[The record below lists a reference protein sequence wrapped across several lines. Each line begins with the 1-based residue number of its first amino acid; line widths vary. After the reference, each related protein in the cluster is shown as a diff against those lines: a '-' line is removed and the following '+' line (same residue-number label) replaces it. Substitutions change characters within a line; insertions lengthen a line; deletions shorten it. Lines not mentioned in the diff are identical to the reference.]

1 MAGKKKQP
9 RMSAK
14 DLRKPRKKKV
24 SPIVKDKIEYVDY
37 KDVNLLRAFISDRAK
52 IRGQRVSGNN
62 RQQQREVAKAIK
74 VAREMALIPYAQRV
88 VTQRKGDRRRGR
100 SDRDDA
106 RYEDRDDARYED
118 RDDARYEDRDD
129 ARYEDMT
136 DDAQLEMQEH
146 EDSEPSEMDDVAAVD
161 DAMEEVTTE

>member
-1 MAGKKKQP
+1 MAGKKKPP
-9 RMSAK
+9 RAKAK

-24 SPIVKDKIEYVDY
+24 SPIVKDKIEYIDY

-62 RQQQREVAKAIK
+62 RHQQRDVAKAIK

-100 SDRDDA
+100 SDRDPRSD
-106 RYEDRDDARYED
+106 DREQRSEEFA
-118 RDDARYEDRDD
+118 
-129 ARYEDMT
+129 
-136 DDAQLEMQEH
+136 AQKISDVPTEEFVESAEVSEEMPAEVS
-146 EDSEPSEMDDVAAVD
+146 SE
-161 DAMEEVTTE
+161 

>member
-74 VAREMALIPYAQRV
+74 VARELALIPYAQRV

-106 RYEDRDDARYED
+106 RYEDRDDARF
-118 RDDARYEDRDD
+118 
-129 ARYEDMT
+129 EDMT
-136 DDAQLEMQEH
+136 DDTQLDMQENGY
-146 EDSEPSEMDDVAAVD
+146 SEPAEIDDVAAVD
-161 DAMEEVTTE
+161 DTMEEVTSE

>member
-1 MAGKKKQP
+1 MAGKKKPP
-9 RMSAK
+9 RAKAK

-24 SPIVKDKIEYVDY
+24 SPIVKDKIEYIDY

-62 RQQQREVAKAIK
+62 RHQQRDVAKAIK

-100 SDRDDA
+100 SDREPRNDDREPRNEEFVEQKNA
-106 RYEDRDDARYED
+106 DAPPDEFV
-118 RDDARYEDRDD
+118 ESV
-129 ARYEDMT
+129 EVSE
-136 DDAQLEMQEH
+136 EMPAEVN
-146 EDSEPSEMDDVAAVD
+146 SE
-161 DAMEEVTTE
+161 

>member
-24 SPIVKDKIEYVDY
+24 SPIVKDKIEYVDH

-74 VAREMALIPYAQRV
+74 VARELALIPYAQRV

-106 RYEDRDDARYED
+106 RYEDRDDARF
-118 RDDARYEDRDD
+118 
-129 ARYEDMT
+129 EDMT
-136 DDAQLEMQEH
+136 DDTQLDMQEN
-146 EDSEPSEMDDVAAVD
+146 EYSEPAEIDDVAAVYD
-161 DAMEEVTTE
+161 TMEEVTSE

>member
-118 RDDARYEDRDD
+118 
-129 ARYEDMT
+129 MT

-146 EDSEPSEMDDVAAVD
+146 EYSEPSETDDVAAVD
-161 DAMEEVTTE
+161 DAMEEVTSE

>member
-1 MAGKKKQP
+1 MAGKKKPP
-9 RMSAK
+9 RAKAK

-24 SPIVKDKIEYVDY
+24 SPIVKDKIEYIDY

-62 RQQQREVAKAIK
+62 RHQQRDVAKAIK

-100 SDRDDA
+100 SDREPRNDDREPRNEEYVEQTKA
-106 RYEDRDDARYED
+106 DAP
-118 RDDARYEDRDD
+118 
-129 ARYEDMT
+129 T
-136 DDAQLEMQEH
+136 DEFVESAEVSEEMPAEVN
-146 EDSEPSEMDDVAAVD
+146 SE
-161 DAMEEVTTE
+161 

>member
-74 VAREMALIPYAQRV
+74 VARELALIPYAQRV

-106 RYEDRDDARYED
+106 RYEDRDDAGF
-118 RDDARYEDRDD
+118 
-129 ARYEDMT
+129 EDMT
-136 DDAQLEMQEH
+136 DETQLDMQEN
-146 EDSEPSEMDDVAAVD
+146 EYSEPAEIDDVAAVD
-161 DAMEEVTTE
+161 DTMEEVASE

>member
-14 DLRKPRKKKV
+14 DMRKPRKKKV

-62 RQQQREVAKAIK
+62 RHQQRDVAKAIK
-74 VAREMALIPYAQRV
+74 LARELALIPYHQRV

-100 SDRDDA
+100 PDRDDS
-106 RYEDRDDARYED
+106 RSESMGDET
-118 RDDARYEDRDD
+118 
-129 ARYEDMT
+129 MP
-136 DDAQLEMQEH
+136 EMEI
-146 EDSEPSEMDDVAAVD
+146 EEFAELTEGENTEMVEET
-161 DAMEEVTTE
+161 MEEVVSE

>member
-88 VTQRKGDRRRGR
+88 ATQRKGDRRRGR

-106 RYEDRDDARYED
+106 RYEDRDDAL
-118 RDDARYEDRDD
+118 
-129 ARYEDMT
+129 YEDMT

-146 EDSEPSEMDDVAAVD
+146 EYSEPSETDDVAVVD

>member
-74 VAREMALIPYAQRV
+74 VARELALIPYAQRV

-106 RYEDRDDARYED
+106 RF
-118 RDDARYEDRDD
+118 
-129 ARYEDMT
+129 EDMA
-136 DDAQLEMQEH
+136 DDTQLDMQEN
-146 EDSEPSEMDDVAAVD
+146 EYSEAAEIDDVAAVD
-161 DAMEEVTTE
+161 DTMEEVTSE

>member
-37 KDVNLLRAFISDRAK
+37 KAVNLLRAFISDRAK

-118 RDDARYEDRDD
+118 RDDARYED
-129 ARYEDMT
+129 MT
-136 DDAQLEMQEH
+136 DDAQLEMQEL
-146 EDSEPSEMDDVAAVD
+146 EDSDP
-161 DAMEEVTTE
+161 

>member
-1 MAGKKKQP
+1 VAGKKKPP
-9 RMSAK
+9 RAKAK

-24 SPIVKDKIEYVDY
+24 SPIVKDKIEYIDY

-62 RQQQREVAKAIK
+62 RHQQRDVAKAIK

-100 SDRDDA
+100 SDRDPRSDDREHRSDDREQRSEEFAEQKISDA
-106 RYEDRDDARYED
+106 P
-118 RDDARYEDRDD
+118 
-129 ARYEDMT
+129 T
-136 DDAQLEMQEH
+136 DEFVESAEGSEEMPAEVS
-146 EDSEPSEMDDVAAVD
+146 SE
-161 DAMEEVTTE
+161 

>member
-1 MAGKKKQP
+1 MAGKKKPP

-62 RQQQREVAKAIK
+62 RYQQRQVAKAIK
-74 VAREMALIPYAQRV
+74 LARELALIPYHQRV

-100 SDRDDA
+100 SDRDDS
-106 RYEDRDDARYED
+106 R
-118 RDDARYEDRDD
+118 
-129 ARYEDMT
+129 
-136 DDAQLEMQEH
+136 
-146 EDSEPSEMDDVAAVD
+146 SENTSDESAVD
-161 DAMEEVTTE
+161 EAMPEIPGDDIVELTEDASNGVAEETMEEVVND

>member
-74 VAREMALIPYAQRV
+74 VARELALIPYAQRV

-106 RYEDRDDARYED
+106 RYEDRDDARF
-118 RDDARYEDRDD
+118 
-129 ARYEDMT
+129 EDMT
-136 DDAQLEMQEH
+136 DDTQLDMQEN
-146 EDSEPSEMDDVAAVD
+146 EYSEPAEIDDVAAVD
-161 DAMEEVTTE
+161 DTMEEVASE

>member
-14 DLRKPRKKKV
+14 DMRKPRKKKV

-74 VAREMALIPYAQRV
+74 LARELALIPYHQRV

-100 SDRDDA
+100 PDRDDS
-106 RYEDRDDARYED
+106 RSESMSDET
-118 RDDARYEDRDD
+118 
-129 ARYEDMT
+129 MP
-136 DDAQLEMQEH
+136 EMEI
-146 EDSEPSEMDDVAAVD
+146 EEFAELAEAENTEMVEET
-161 DAMEEVTTE
+161 MEEVVSE

>member
-24 SPIVKDKIEYVDY
+24 SPIVKDKIVYVDY

-100 SDRDDA
+100 SDRDEA
-106 RYEDRDDARYED
+106 RYEDRDDAR
-118 RDDARYEDRDD
+118 
-129 ARYEDMT
+129 
-136 DDAQLEMQEH
+136 
-146 EDSEPSEMDDVAAVD
+146 
-161 DAMEEVTTE
+161 

>member
-1 MAGKKKQP
+1 MAGKKKPP
-9 RMSAK
+9 RVSAK

-24 SPIVKDKIEYVDY
+24 SPLVKDKIEYVDY

-52 IRGQRVSGNN
+52 IRGQRVSGND

-106 RYEDRDDARYED
+106 RYEDMSDDAQIEIQED
-118 RDDARYEDRDD
+118 EYLTSSE
-129 ARYEDMT
+129 T
-136 DDAQLEMQEH
+136 DDA
-146 EDSEPSEMDDVAAVD
+146 PVVD
-161 DAMEEVTTE
+161 DAMEEVTAE

>member
-62 RQQQREVAKAIK
+62 RQQQRDVAKAIK
-74 VAREMALIPYAQRV
+74 LARELALIPYHQRV
-88 VTQRKGDRRRGR
+88 VSQRKGDRRRGR
-100 SDRDDA
+100 RDRDDSSS
-106 RYEDRDDARYED
+106 ENMSD
-118 RDDARYEDRDD
+118 
-129 ARYEDMT
+129 EDM
-136 DDAQLEMQEH
+136 DDIVMPETA
-146 EDSEPSEMDDVAAVD
+146 PDDFVETAPAENGEIVEET
-161 DAMEEVTTE
+161 MEEVVNE

>member
-24 SPIVKDKIEYVDY
+24 SPIVKDKIEYIDY

-62 RQQQREVAKAIK
+62 RQQQRDVAKAIK
-74 VAREMALIPYAQRV
+74 LARELALIPYHQRV
-88 VTQRKGDRRRGR
+88 VSQRKGDRRRGR
-100 SDRDDA
+100 PDRDDS
-106 RYEDRDDARYED
+106 RSENMSD
-118 RDDARYEDRDD
+118 
-129 ARYEDMT
+129 EDMDVVVMAET
-136 DDAQLEMQEH
+136 PADDFVEMASDEN
-146 EDSEPSEMDDVAAVD
+146 SEIVEET
-161 DAMEEVTTE
+161 MEEVVNE

>member
-118 RDDARYEDRDD
+118 RDDARF
-129 ARYEDMT
+129 EDMT

-146 EDSEPSEMDDVAAVD
+146 EYSEPSETDDVAAVD

>member
-62 RQQQREVAKAIK
+62 RQQQRDVAKAIK
-74 VAREMALIPYAQRV
+74 LARELALIPYHQRV
-88 VTQRKGDRRRGR
+88 VSQRKGDRRRGR
-100 SDRDDA
+100 PDRDDA
-106 RYEDRDDARYED
+106 RSENMSD
-118 RDDARYEDRDD
+118 
-129 ARYEDMT
+129 EDM
-136 DDAQLEMQEH
+136 DDIVMPETAA
-146 EDSEPSEMDDVAAVD
+146 DDFVETPPAENGEIVEET
-161 DAMEEVTTE
+161 MEEVVNE

>member
-62 RQQQREVAKAIK
+62 RQQQRDVAKAIK
-74 VAREMALIPYAQRV
+74 LARELALIPYHQRV
-88 VTQRKGDRRRGR
+88 VSQRKGDRRRGR
-100 SDRDDA
+100 PDRDDA
-106 RYEDRDDARYED
+106 RSENMSDED
-118 RDDARYEDRDD
+118 
-129 ARYEDMT
+129 
-136 DDAQLEMQEH
+136 
-146 EDSEPSEMDDVAAVD
+146 MDDVVMAEAPAD
-161 DAMEEVTTE
+161 DFVEMASDENSEIVEETMEEVVNE

>member
-62 RQQQREVAKAIK
+62 RQQQRDVAKAIK
-74 VAREMALIPYAQRV
+74 LARELALIPYHQRV
-88 VTQRKGDRRRGR
+88 VSQRKGDRRRGR
-100 SDRDDA
+100 PDRDDS
-106 RYEDRDDARYED
+106 RSENMSD
-118 RDDARYEDRDD
+118 
-129 ARYEDMT
+129 EDM
-136 DDAQLEMQEH
+136 DDSVMP
-146 EDSEPSEMDDVAAVD
+146 EPAADDFVETAPAENGEIVEET
-161 DAMEEVTTE
+161 MEEVVNE

>member
-52 IRGQRVSGNN
+52 IRAQRVSGNN
-62 RQQQREVAKAIK
+62 RQQQRDVAKAIK
-74 VAREMALIPYAQRV
+74 LARELALIPYHQRV
-88 VTQRKGDRRRGR
+88 VSQRKGDRRRGR
-100 SDRDDA
+100 PDRDDS
-106 RYEDRDDARYED
+106 RSENMSD
-118 RDDARYEDRDD
+118 
-129 ARYEDMT
+129 EDM
-136 DDAQLEMQEH
+136 DDIVMPETAA
-146 EDSEPSEMDDVAAVD
+146 DDFVETAPAENGEIVEET
-161 DAMEEVTTE
+161 MEEVVNE

>member
-1 MAGKKKQP
+1 MAGKKKPP
-9 RMSAK
+9 RAKAK

-24 SPIVKDKIEYVDY
+24 SPIVKDKIEYIDY

-62 RQQQREVAKAIK
+62 RHQQRDVAKAIK

-100 SDRDDA
+100 SDREPRNDD
-106 RYEDRDDARYED
+106 REPRNDDREPRNEEFVEQKNTDAPPDGFVESV
-118 RDDARYEDRDD
+118 EVS
-129 ARYEDMT
+129 E
-136 DDAQLEMQEH
+136 EMPAEVN
-146 EDSEPSEMDDVAAVD
+146 SE
-161 DAMEEVTTE
+161 

>member
-62 RQQQREVAKAIK
+62 RQQQRDVAKAIK
-74 VAREMALIPYAQRV
+74 LARELALIPYHQRGV
-88 VTQRKGDRRRGR
+88 SQRKGDRRRGR
-100 SDRDDA
+100 PDRDDA
-106 RYEDRDDARYED
+106 RSENMSDED
-118 RDDARYEDRDD
+118 
-129 ARYEDMT
+129 
-136 DDAQLEMQEH
+136 
-146 EDSEPSEMDDVAAVD
+146 MDDVVMAETPAD
-161 DAMEEVTTE
+161 DFVEMASDENSEIVEETMEEVVNE

>member
-106 RYEDRDDARYED
+106 RYEARDG
-118 RDDARYEDRDD
+118 

-146 EDSEPSEMDDVAAVD
+146 EYSEPSETDDVVAVD